1 MIYTACFGISGV
13 HTTVIML
20 EFALPN
26 MHALAVMVMIAVAL
40 FLFARD
46 NIPLETTSLVVLVI
60 LAIGFQIFP
69 YEAADGEV
77 LSPSDFFLGFGNRA
91 LIAVCALMI
100 VGQGLISTG
109 ALEPVGRILARL
121 WKRSPSLTLLLTLVM
136 TAFLSAFIN
145 NTPIV
150 VLILPILI
158 GVAVKT
164 GTSPSGTLIPMG
176 FASIVGGMATTIGT
190 STNLL
195 VVNVAADM
203 GMQPFNM
210 FDFIGPAAI
219 AGSVAILYLWLIAP
233 RIIPARTPPMSRG
246 VSRVY
251 TAQVQLNPDSNMV
264 GRSLADAISRLGGKT
279 NVETIQRGKVFIN
292 PLPDVKLRGGD
303 RITISN
309 TQQNLREFARLL
321 GGILYSGDHAVDES
335 NPLSAEG
342 QQISEVAITPASR
355 LNGMRIGSADLLA
368 RYNLRLLAFNRFEGM
383 EERESP
389 GLDETRLRAGDVLL
403 VQSTLQNLA
412 DLKQSS
418 DFLILDGSINLPKA
432 RKAPIALA
440 VITGVVVLAA
450 LRVMPIEISALLG
463 CLVLILTGC
472 LNWKD
477 AMNAL
482 STQVILIIVSSLALG
497 LALLKTGGADYL
509 ANLFVYITF
518 GAPPSI
524 VLMSLMMMMGVLTN
538 VVSNN
543 AAAVIGTPIAIG
555 IAQRLG
561 LPLEPFVLAVL
572 FGANLSFATPMAYQ
586 TNILIMNAGG
596 YKFGDFVRVGVPLT
610 IITWLILSGVLI
622 WAYSL

>member
-1 MIYTACFGISGV
+1 
-13 HTTVIML
+13 ML

-26 MHALAVMVMIAVAL
+26 MHALAVMLMIVIAL
-40 FLFARD
+40 VLFTRD
-46 NIPLETTSLVVLVI
+46 NIPMETTSLVVLVA
-60 LAIGFQIFP
+60 LATGFQLFP
-69 YEAADGEV
+69 YESDGQAV
-77 LSPSDFFLGFGNRA
+77 VPSEFFMGFGNRA
-91 LIAVCALMI
+91 LIAVSALMI

-109 ALEPVGRILARL
+109 ALEPVGRLLARS
-121 WKRSPSLTLLLTLVM
+121 WRKSPAFSLLLTLLM

-150 VLILPILI
+150 VLMLPILI

-164 GTSPSGTLIPMG
+164 GMSPSGTLMPMG
-176 FASIVGGMATTIGT
+176 FASILGGMGTTIGT

-203 GMQPFNM
+203 GMDRFNM
-210 FDFIGPAAI
+210 FDFVGPVLI
-219 AGSVAILYLWLIAP
+219 AGFFVTIYLWLIVP
-233 RIIPARTPPMSRG
+233 RILPHRKPPISRG

-251 TAQVQLNPDSNMV
+251 TAQIRLNANSAVV
-264 GRSLADAISRLGGKT
+264 GATLAEAITRAGKDIK
-279 NVETIQRGKVFIN
+279 VETIQRGKGVFIN
-292 PLPDVKLRGGD
+292 PLPDVRLRGAD
-303 RITISN
+303 RITTSD

-321 GGILYSGDHAVDES
+321 GGTLFTAEHAVDAS
-335 NPLSAEG
+335 HPLQADG
-342 QQISEVAITPASR
+342 QQIAEVAITPASR
-355 LNGMRIGSADLLA
+355 LNGVRIGNAGLLS
-368 RYNLRLLAFNRFEGM
+368 RFGLRLLAFNRFEGM

-403 VQSTLQNLA
+403 VQSTLENLA
-412 DLKQSS
+412 ELKQSS
-418 DFLILDGSINLPKA
+418 DFLVLDGSVNLPRT

-440 VITGVVVLAA
+440 VIFGVVALAA
-450 LRVMPIEISALLG
+450 ARIMPIEVSALLG

-482 STQVILIIVSSLALG
+482 STQVILIIVSSLAMG
-497 LALLKTGGADYL
+497 MALLKTGGADYL

-518 GAPPSI
+518 GAPPAI
-524 VLMSLMMMMGVLTN
+524 VLMGLMMMMGVLTN

-561 LPLEPFVLAVL
+561 LPLEPFVLAVM

-586 TNILIMNAGG
+586 TNVLIMNAGG
-596 YKFGDFVRVGVPLT
+596 YKFGDFVKIGVPLT

>member
-1 MIYTACFGISGV
+1 
-13 HTTVIML
+13 ML
-20 EFALPN
+20 ELALPN
-26 MHALAVMVMIAVAL
+26 MHALAVMIMIVVAL
-40 FLFARD
+40 ALFTRD
-46 NIPLETTSLVVLVI
+46 NIPLETTSLVVLVV
-60 LAIGFQIFP
+60 LAAGFQIFP
-69 YEAADGEV
+69 YESEGQLLA
-77 LSPSDFFLGFGNRA
+77 PSDFFMGFGNRA
-91 LIAVCALMI
+91 LIAVSALMI

-109 ALEPVGRILARL
+109 ALEPVGRFLARS
-121 WKRSPSLTLLLTLVM
+121 WRRSPAISLLLTLFM

-150 VLILPILI
+150 VLMLPILI

-164 GTSPSGTLIPMG
+164 GMSPSGTLIPMG

-203 GMQPFNM
+203 GMDRFNM
-210 FDFIGPAAI
+210 FDFAGPVLI
-219 AGSVAILYLWLIAP
+219 SGSVAILYLWLIAP
-233 RIIPARTPPMSRG
+233 RILPRRAPPMSRG
-246 VSRVY
+246 ISRVY
-251 TAQVQLNPDSNMV
+251 TAQIRLHAHGPAV
-264 GRSLADAISRLGGKT
+264 GRSLADAIARSGEKIK
-279 NVETIQRGKVFIN
+279 VETIQRGKGVFIN
-292 PLPDVKLRGGD
+292 PLPDVKLRDGD
-303 RITISN
+303 RITTSD
-309 TQQNLREFARLL
+309 TQQNLREYARLL
-321 GGILYSGDHAVDES
+321 GGTLYSGEQAVDAS

-355 LNGMRIGSADLLA
+355 LNGVRIGKAGLMS
-368 RYNLRLLAFNRFEGM
+368 RFSLRLLAFNRFEGM

-403 VQSTLQNLA
+403 VQSTLQNLTE
-412 DLKQSS
+412 LKQSS
-418 DFLILDGSINLPKA
+418 DFLILDGSINLPQA

-440 VITGVVVLAA
+440 VIIGVVALAA
-450 LRVMPIEISALLG
+450 TRIMPIEISALLG

-477 AMNAL
+477 AMSAL
-482 STQVILIIVSSLALG
+482 STQVILIIVASLAMG
-497 LALLKTGGADYL
+497 MALLKTGGADYL

-561 LPLEPFVLAVL
+561 LPLEPFVLAVM

-586 TNILIMNAGG
+586 TNVLIMNAGG
-596 YKFGDFVRVGVPLT
+596 YKFGDFVRVGIPLT

>member
-1 MIYTACFGISGV
+1 
-13 HTTVIML
+13 ML
-20 EFALPN
+20 ELALPN
-26 MHALAVMVMIAVAL
+26 MHALAVMIMIVFALAL
-40 FLFARD
+40 FTRD
-46 NIPLETTSLVVLVI
+46 NIPMETTSLVVLVV

-69 YEAADGEV
+69 YESDGQV
-77 LSPSDFFLGFGNRA
+77 LAPSEFFAGFGNRA
-91 LIAVCALMI
+91 LIAVSALMI

-109 ALEPVGRILARL
+109 ALEPVGRLLARL
-121 WKRSPSLTLLLTLVM
+121 WRRSPALSLLMTILM

-150 VLILPILI
+150 VLMLPILI

-164 GTSPSGTLIPMG
+164 GAAPSGSLMPMG
-176 FASIVGGMATTIGT
+176 FASIIGGMATTIGS

-203 GMQPFNM
+203 GMNRFNM
-210 FDFIGPAAI
+210 FDFSGPVLI
-219 AGSVAILYLWLIAP
+219 AGTVAMLYLWLVAP
-233 RIIPARTPPMSRG
+233 RILPKRLPPMNRG

-251 TAQVQLNPDSNMV
+251 TAQIRLNENSPVV
-264 GRSLADAISRLGGKT
+264 GQTLADALARVGESI
-279 NVETIQRGKVFIN
+279 NVETIQRGRGVFIN
-292 PLPDVKLRGGD
+292 PLPDVKLRASD
-303 RITISN
+303 RITTSD
-309 TQQNLREFARLL
+309 TQQNLREFARIL
-321 GGILYSGDHAVDES
+321 GGTLYTGDHAVDES
-335 NPLSAEG
+335 HPLSTEG
-342 QQISEVAITPASR
+342 TQIAEVAITPASR
-355 LNGMRIGSADLLA
+355 LNGVRIGNAGLMS
-368 RYNLRLLAFNRFEGM
+368 RFGLRLLAFNRFEGM

-389 GLDETRLRAGDVLL
+389 GLDDTRLRTGDVLL
-403 VQSTLQNLA
+403 VQSTLENLA
-412 DLKQSS
+412 ELKQIP
-418 DFLILDGSINLPKA
+418 DFLILDGSIKLPRA

-440 VITGVVVLAA
+440 VITGVVGLAA
-450 LRVMPIEISALLG
+450 ARVMPIEISALLG

-518 GAPPSI
+518 GAPPAV
-524 VLMSLMMMMGVLTN
+524 VLASLMMMMGVLTN

-586 TNILIMNAGG
+586 TNVLIMNAGG
-596 YKFGDFVRVGVPLT
+596 YKFGDFVRVGIPLT
-610 IITWLILSGVLI
+610 LITWLILSGVLI

>member
-1 MIYTACFGISGV
+1 
-13 HTTVIML
+13 ML
-20 EFALPN
+20 ELALPN
-26 MHALAVMVMIAVAL
+26 MHALAVMIMILVAL
-40 FLFARD
+40 VLFTRES
-46 NIPLETTSLVVLVI
+46 IPMETTSLVVLVA

-69 YEAADGEV
+69 FESEGEIIK
-77 LSPSDFFLGFGNRA
+77 PSDFFLGFANRA
-91 LIAVCALMI
+91 LIAVSALMI

-109 ALEPVGRILARL
+109 ALEPVGRLLARSF
-121 WKRSPSLTLLLTLVM
+121 RHSPAFSLLLTLLM
-136 TAFLSAFIN
+136 TAVLSAFIN

-150 VLILPILI
+150 VLMLPILI

-164 GTSPSGTLIPMG
+164 GSSPSGILMPMG
-176 FASIVGGMATTIGT
+176 FASIVGGMGTTIGT

-195 VVNVAADM
+195 VVNVATDM
-203 GMQPFNM
+203 GMDRFNM
-210 FDFIGPAAI
+210 FDFAGPVLI
-219 AGSVAILYLWLIAP
+219 AGTVAVLYLWLIAP
-233 RIIPARTPPMSRG
+233 RILPQRQPPMNRG

-251 TAQVQLNPDSNMV
+251 TAQIRLNPNSPVV
-264 GRSLADAISRLGGKT
+264 GRSLAYAIIRSGENMK
-279 NVETIQRGKVFIN
+279 VETVQRGKGVFIN
-292 PLPDVKLRGGD
+292 PLPDVQLRDGD
-303 RITISN
+303 RITTSD
-309 TQQNLREFARLL
+309 TQQNLREYARIF
-321 GGILYSGDHAVDES
+321 GGTLHTTEHAVDAS
-335 NPLSAEG
+335 HPLSAEG
-342 QQISEVAITPASR
+342 QQIAEVAITPASR
-355 LNGMRIGSADLLA
+355 LNGVRIGNAGLLS
-368 RYNLRLLAFNRFEGM
+368 RFKLRLLAFNRFEGM

-412 DLKQSS
+412 ELKQSS
-418 DFLILDGSINLPKA
+418 DFLILDGSINLPRA

-440 VITGVVVLAA
+440 VMAGVVTLAA
-450 LRVMPIEISALLG
+450 MRVMPIEISALLG

-482 STQVILIIVSSLALG
+482 STQVVLIIVSSLAMG
-497 LALLKTGGADYL
+497 MALLKTGGADYL

-518 GAPPSI
+518 GAPASV
-524 VLMSLMMMMGVLTN
+524 VLMGLMMMMGVLTN

-561 LPLEPFVLAVL
+561 LPLEPFVLAVM

-586 TNILIMNAGG
+586 TNVLIMNAGG

-610 IITWLILSGVLI
+610 LITWLILSGVLI

>member
-1 MIYTACFGISGV
+1 
-13 HTTVIML
+13 ML

-26 MHALAVMVMIAVAL
+26 MHALAVMIMIVIAL
-40 FLFARD
+40 ILFTRD
-46 NIPLETTSLVVLVI
+46 NIPMETTGLVVLVV
-60 LAIGFQIFP
+60 LATGFQLFP
-69 YEAADGEV
+69 YEADGQV
-77 LSPSDFFLGFGNRA
+77 LAPSDFFLGFGNRA
-91 LIAVCALMI
+91 LIAVCSLMI

-109 ALEPVGRILARL
+109 ALEPIGHLLAKSFR
-121 WKRSPSLTLLLTLVM
+121 RSPALSLLLTLLM

-150 VLILPILI
+150 VLMLPILI

-164 GTSPSGTLIPMG
+164 GVSPSGSLMPMG
-176 FASIVGGMATTIGT
+176 FASIVGGMGTTIGT

-203 GMQPFNM
+203 GMDRFNM
-210 FDFIGPAAI
+210 FDFAGPVMVS
-219 AGSVAILYLWLIAP
+219 GVVAMLYLWLLVPKILP
-233 RIIPARTPPMSRG
+233 KRSPPIQRG

-251 TAQVQLNPDSNMV
+251 TAQIRLNEGSMAV
-264 GRSLADAISRLGGKT
+264 GRSLAEAIAKAGE
-279 NVETIQRGKVFIN
+279 NIQVESIQRGRGVFIN
-292 PLPDVKLRGGD
+292 PLPDVKLRTGD
-303 RITISN
+303 RLKISS
-309 TQQNLREFARLL
+309 TQHNLREYARLL
-321 GGILYSGDHAVDES
+321 GGTLFTAEHEVDD
-335 NPLSAEG
+335 NHPLTTDG
-342 QQISEVAITPASR
+342 QQIAEVAITPASR
-355 LNGMRIGSADLLA
+355 LNGVKIGNAGLLS
-368 RYNLRLLAFNRFEGM
+368 RFGMRLLAFNRFEGM

-389 GLDETRLRAGDVLL
+389 GLDETSLRAGDVLL
-403 VQSTLQNLA
+403 VQSTLKNLA
-412 DLKQSS
+412 ELKQSS

-440 VITGVVVLAA
+440 VMVGVVAMAA
-450 LRVMPIEISALLG
+450 TKIMPIEVSALLG

-482 STQVILIIVSSLALG
+482 STQVILIIVSSLAMG
-497 LALLKTGGADYL
+497 MALLKTGGADYL

-518 GAPPSI
+518 GAPPAA
-524 VLMSLMMMMGVLTN
+524 VLMSLMLMMGILTN

-561 LPLEPFVLAVL
+561 LPLEPFVLAVM

-586 TNILIMNAGG
+586 TNVLIMNAGG
-596 YKFGDFVRVGVPLT
+596 YKFGDFVRIGIPLT
-610 IITWLILSGVLI
+610 LITWVILSSVLI

>member
-1 MIYTACFGISGV
+1 
-13 HTTVIML
+13 ML
-20 EFALPN
+20 ELALPN
-26 MHALAVMVMIAVAL
+26 MHALAVMIMIVIAL
-40 FLFARD
+40 VLFTRD
-46 NIPLETTSLVVLVI
+46 NIPMETTSLVVLVV

-69 YEAADGEV
+69 YVSDGQV
-77 LSPSDFFLGFGNRA
+77 IAPSEFFAGFGNRA
-91 LIAVCALMI
+91 LIAVSALMI

-109 ALEPVGRILARL
+109 ALEPVGRLLARL
-121 WKRSPSLTLLLTLVM
+121 WQRSPSLSLLLTIFM

-150 VLILPILI
+150 VLMLPILI

-164 GTSPSGTLIPMG
+164 GSPPSAALMPMG

-203 GMQPFNM
+203 GMTRFSM
-210 FDFIGPAAI
+210 FDFTGPVLVS
-219 AGSVAILYLWLIAP
+219 GSVAILYLWLIAP
-233 RIIPARTPPMSRG
+233 RILPKRSPPMNRG

-251 TAQVQLNPDSNMV
+251 TAQIRLNSNSPVV
-264 GRSLADAISRLGGKT
+264 GQTLADAIARAGDTIK
-279 NVETIQRGKVFIN
+279 VETIQRGKGVFIN
-292 PLPDVKLRGGD
+292 PLPDVKLRTND
-303 RITISN
+303 RITTSD
-309 TQQNLREFARLL
+309 TQQNLREYARLL
-321 GGILYSGDHAVDES
+321 GGKLYASDHEVDAS
-335 NPLSAEG
+335 HPLSTDG
-342 QQISEVAITPASR
+342 MQIAEVAITPASR
-355 LNGMRIGSADLLA
+355 LNGVRIGKAGLLS
-368 RYNLRLLAFNRFEGM
+368 RFKLRLLAFNRFEGM
-383 EERESP
+383 ERRESP
-389 GLDETRLRAGDVLL
+389 GLDDTRLRAGDVLL
-403 VQSTLQNLA
+403 VQSTLENLA
-412 DLKQSS
+412 ELKHSS
-418 DFLILDGSINLPKA
+418 DFLILDGSINLPST

-440 VITGVVVLAA
+440 VITGVVALAA
-450 LRVMPIEISALLG
+450 LKVMPIEVSALFG

-482 STQVILIIVSSLALG
+482 STQVVLIIVSSLALG

-518 GAPPSI
+518 GAPPAI
-524 VLMSLMMMMGVLTN
+524 VLMSLMLMMGVLTN

-572 FGANLSFATPMAYQ
+572 FGANLSFSTPMAYQ
-586 TNILIMNAGG
+586 TNVLIMNAGG
-596 YKFGDFVRVGVPLT
+596 YTFGDFVRVGVPLT
-610 IITWLILSGVLI
+610 IITWLLLSGILI

>member
-1 MIYTACFGISGV
+1 
-13 HTTVIML
+13 ML

-26 MHALAVMVMIAVAL
+26 MHALAVMIMIVVAL
-40 FLFARD
+40 ILFTRD
-46 NIPLETTSLVVLVI
+46 NIPMETTGLVVLVV
-60 LAIGFQIFP
+60 LAVGFQLFP
-69 YEAADGEV
+69 YESDGQLV
-77 LSPSDFFLGFGNRA
+77 RPSDFFLGFGNRA
-91 LIAVCALMI
+91 LIAVSALMV

-109 ALEPVGRILARL
+109 ALEPVGRLLARS
-121 WKRSPSLTLLLTLVM
+121 WRRSPILSLLLTLIM

-150 VLILPILI
+150 VLMLPIMI

-164 GTSPSGTLIPMG
+164 GVSPSGSLMPMG

-203 GMQPFNM
+203 GMDRFSM
-210 FDFIGPAAI
+210 FEFAGPVMI
-219 AGSVAILYLWLIAP
+219 AGVVGILYLWLLAP
-233 RIIPARTPPMSRG
+233 RMLPKRSPPIQRG

-251 TAQVQLNPDSNMV
+251 TAQIKLNADSTAV
-264 GRSLADAISRLGGKT
+264 GRSLADAIARSGENIK
-279 NVETIQRGKVFIN
+279 VETIQRGKGVFIN
-292 PLPDVKLRGGD
+292 PLPDVKLRAGD
-303 RITISN
+303 RITTSN
-309 TQQNLREFARLL
+309 TQQNLREYARIL
-321 GGILYSGDHAVDES
+321 GGTLYTAEHAVDAS
-335 NPLSAEG
+335 HPLTTDG
-342 QQISEVAITPASR
+342 QQIAEVAITPASR
-355 LNGMRIGSADLLA
+355 LNGVRIGNAGLLS
-368 RYNLRLLAFNRFEGM
+368 RFGLRLLAFNRFEGM
-383 EERESP
+383 EERETP

-403 VQSTLQNLA
+403 VQSTLENLA
-412 DLKQSS
+412 ELKQSS
-418 DFLILDGSINLPKA
+418 DFLILDGSINLPRA

-440 VITGVVVLAA
+440 VIFGVVALAA
-450 LRVMPIEISALLG
+450 SKIMSIEVSALLG
-463 CLVLILTGC
+463 CLILILTGC

-482 STQVILIIVSSLALG
+482 STQVILIIVSSLAMG
-497 LALLKTGGADYL
+497 MALLKTGGADYL

-518 GAPPSI
+518 GAPPAV

-561 LPLEPFVLAVL
+561 LPLEPFVLAVM

-586 TNILIMNAGG
+586 TNVLIMNAGG

>member
-1 MIYTACFGISGV
+1 
-13 HTTVIML
+13 ML
-20 EFALPN
+20 ELALPN
-26 MHALAVMVMIAVAL
+26 MHALAVMIMIVIALAL
-40 FLFARD
+40 FTRE
-46 NIPLETTSLVVLVI
+46 NIPMETTSLVVLVV
-60 LAIGFQIFP
+60 LAIGFQLFP
-69 YEAADGEV
+69 FESDGQR
-77 LSPSDFFLGFGNRA
+77 LAPSDFFLGFGNRA
-91 LIAVCALMI
+91 LIAVSALMI

-109 ALEPVGRILARL
+109 ALEPIGRLLARL
-121 WKRSPSLTLLLTLVM
+121 WRKSPALSLLLTIIM
-136 TAFLSAFIN
+136 TAVLSAFIN

-150 VLILPILI
+150 VLMLPILI

-164 GTSPSGTLIPMG
+164 GSAPSSSLMPMG
-176 FASIVGGMATTIGT
+176 FASILGGMATTIGS

-203 GMQPFNM
+203 GMAPFSM
-210 FDFIGPAAI
+210 FDFSLPVLAA
-219 AGSVAILYLWLIAP
+219 GTVALLYLWLVAP
-233 RIIPARTPPMSRG
+233 KMLPQRLPPMNRG

-251 TAQVQLNPDSNMV
+251 TAQIRLNENSPVV
-264 GRSLADAISRLGGKT
+264 GMTLADAIARTGENIK
-279 NVETIQRGKVFIN
+279 VETIQRGKGVFIN
-292 PLPDVKLRGGD
+292 PLPDVKLRAAD
-303 RITISN
+303 RITTSN
-309 TQQNLREFARLL
+309 TQQNLREYARLL
-321 GGILYSGDHAVDES
+321 GGTLFTDDHEVDA
-335 NPLSAEG
+335 NHPLSTDG
-342 QQISEVAITPASR
+342 TQISEVAITPASR
-355 LNGMRIGSADLLA
+355 LNGVTIGNAGLLS
-368 RYNLRLLAFNRFEGM
+368 RFGLRLLAFNRFEGM

-389 GLDETRLRAGDVLL
+389 GLDEVRLRTGDVLL
-403 VQSTLQNLA
+403 VQTTLANLGE
-412 DLKQSS
+412 LKQSP
-418 DFLILDGSINLPKA
+418 DLLILDGSIKLPRA

-440 VITGVVVLAA
+440 VITGVVALAA
-450 LRVMPIEISALLG
+450 AKVMPIEISALLG

-497 LALLKTGGADYL
+497 LALLKTGGADFL
-509 ANLFVYITF
+509 ANMFVYITF
-518 GAPPSI
+518 GAPPSV
-524 VLMSLMMMMGVLTN
+524 VLASLMMMMGVLTN

-586 TNILIMNAGG
+586 TNVLIMNAGG

-610 IITWLILSGVLI
+610 LITWLILSGVLI

>member
-1 MIYTACFGISGV
+1 
-13 HTTVIML
+13 ML
-20 EFALPN
+20 ELTLPN
-26 MHALAVMVMIAVAL
+26 MHALAVMVMILIAL
-40 FLFARD
+40 ILFTRE
-46 NIPLETTSLVVLVI
+46 NIPMETTALVVLVV
-60 LAIGFQIFP
+60 LATGFQIFP
-69 YEAADGEV
+69 YESEGEV
-77 LSPSDFFLGFGNRA
+77 LVPSDFFLGFGNRA

-109 ALEPVGRILARL
+109 ALEPIGRMLARL
-121 WKRSPSLTLLLTLVM
+121 WRRSPAISLVLTLVM

-150 VLILPILI
+150 VLMLPILI
-158 GVAVKT
+158 GVAIKT
-164 GTSPSGTLIPMG
+164 GISPSGTLMPLG

-203 GMQPFNM
+203 GMQRFSM
-210 FDFIGPAAI
+210 FDFAGPVLI
-219 AGSVAILYLWLIAP
+219 SGIVAILYLWLLAP
-233 RIIPARTPPMSRG
+233 RMIPMRSPPIQRG

-251 TAQVQLNPDSNMV
+251 TAQIRLNEGSPVV
-264 GRSLADAISRLGGKT
+264 GSSLAEAIMRAGENIK
-279 NVETIQRGKVFIN
+279 VETIQRGKGVFIN
-292 PLPDVKLRGGD
+292 PLPDVKLRAGD
-303 RITISN
+303 RITTNN
-309 TQQNLREFARLL
+309 TQQNLREFARIL
-321 GGILYSGDHAVDES
+321 GGTLYTSDHAVDAS
-335 NPLSAEG
+335 HPLTAEG
-342 QQISEVAITPASR
+342 EQIAEVAITPASR
-355 LNGMRIGSADLLA
+355 LNGVKIGNAGLWS
-368 RYNLRLLAFNRFEGM
+368 RFGLRLLAFNRFEGM

-412 DLKQSS
+412 QLKQSS
-418 DFLILDGSINLPKA
+418 DFLILDGSINLPRA
-432 RKAPIALA
+432 RKAPLALA
-440 VITGVVVLAA
+440 VIVGVVALAA
-450 LRVMPIEISALLG
+450 AKIMPIEVSALLG

-482 STQVILIIVSSLALG
+482 STQVILIIVSSLAMG
-497 LALLKTGGADYL
+497 MALLKTGGADYL

-561 LPLEPFVLAVL
+561 LPLEPFVLAVM

-586 TNILIMNAGG
+586 TNVLIMNAGG
-596 YKFGDFVRVGVPLT
+596 YKFGDFVRIGVPLT
-610 IITWLILSGVLI
+610 IMTWLILSGILI

>member
-1 MIYTACFGISGV
+1 
-13 HTTVIML
+13 ML
-20 EFALPN
+20 ELALPN
-26 MHALAVMVMIAVAL
+26 MHALAVMIMIVIALAL
-40 FLFARD
+40 FTRE
-46 NIPLETTSLVVLVI
+46 NIPMETTSLVVLVV
-60 LAIGFQIFP
+60 LAIGFQLFP
-69 YEAADGEV
+69 FESDGQR
-77 LSPSDFFLGFGNRA
+77 LAPSDFFLGFGNRA
-91 LIAVCALMI
+91 LIAVSALMI

-109 ALEPVGRILARL
+109 ALEPVGRLLARL
-121 WKRSPSLTLLLTLVM
+121 WRKSPALSLLLTIIF
-136 TAFLSAFIN
+136 TAVLSAFIN

-150 VLILPILI
+150 VLMLPILI

-164 GTSPSGTLIPMG
+164 GSSPSASLMPMG
-176 FASIVGGMATTIGT
+176 FASILGGMATTIGS

-203 GMQPFNM
+203 GMSPFSM
-210 FDFIGPAAI
+210 FDFSVPVMI
-219 AGSVAILYLWLIAP
+219 AGSVALLYLWLIAP
-233 RIIPARTPPMSRG
+233 RMLPTRLPPMNRG

-251 TAQVQLNPDSNMV
+251 TAQIRLNDNSPVV
-264 GRSLADAISRLGGKT
+264 GQTLVDAIARAGEKIK
-279 NVETIQRGKVFIN
+279 VETIQRGKGVFIS
-292 PLPDVKLRGGD
+292 PLPDVKLRAGD
-303 RITISN
+303 RITTSN
-309 TQQNLREFARLL
+309 TQQNLREYARLL
-321 GGILYSGDHAVDES
+321 GGTLYTDDHEVDAS
-335 NPLSAEG
+335 HPLSTDG
-342 QQISEVAITPASR
+342 TQISEVAITPASR
-355 LNGMRIGSADLLA
+355 LNGVTIGNAGLLS
-368 RYNLRLLAFNRFEGM
+368 RFGLRLLAFNRFEGM

-389 GLDETRLRAGDVLL
+389 GLDETRLRTGDVLL
-403 VQSTLQNLA
+403 VQSTLDNLVE
-412 DLKQSS
+412 LKQSP
-418 DFLILDGSINLPKA
+418 DMLILDGSINLPKA

-440 VITGVVVLAA
+440 VIIGVVALAA
-450 LRVMPIEISALLG
+450 LKVMPIEISALLG

-477 AMNAL
+477 AMSAL

-572 FGANLSFATPMAYQ
+572 FGANLSFAPPMAYQ
-586 TNILIMNAGG
+586 TNVLIMNAGG
-596 YKFGDFVRVGVPLT
+596 YKFGDFVRVGIPLT
-610 IITWLILSGVLI
+610 IITWLVLSGVLI